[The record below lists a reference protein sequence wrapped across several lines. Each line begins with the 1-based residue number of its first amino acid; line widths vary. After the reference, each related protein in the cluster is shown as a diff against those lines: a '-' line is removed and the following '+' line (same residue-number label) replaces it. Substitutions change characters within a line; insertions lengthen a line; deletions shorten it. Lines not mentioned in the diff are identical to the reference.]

1 MSLCLDGSSMK
12 KRPSQTGYWASSNA
26 DEEEKQPG
34 LRDKKYEGYSNLR
47 GAHDQLYKK
56 SLRNQENLQVKGLE
70 EEYILNMQ
78 KQVVLMEHEIKL
90 LKDREVDQK
99 NKASGYETLLRDGI
113 PLNEH
118 FLALKNKF
126 NNEKDDLEKFIYK
139 LEEEIK
145 KEESSN
151 KNKRNKI
158 EILKREHEEI
168 SRMYN
173 IYKDKTQNDIKQ

>member
-1 MSLCLDGSSMK
+1 MMAK
-12 KRPSQTGYWASSNA
+12 N
-26 DEEEKQPG
+26 
-34 LRDKKYEGYSNLR
+34 
-47 GAHDQLYKK
+47 
-56 SLRNQENLQVKGLE
+56 LE

-126 NNEKDDLEKFIYK
+126 NNEKDDLDKFVK
-139 LEEEIK
+139 NLDEEIK
-145 KEESSN
+145 KEEMSN
-151 KNKRNKI
+151 KNKKHKI

-168 SRMYN
+168 SQHFN
-173 IYKDKTQNDIKQ
+173 VYKEKTTNDIKSYFCIG